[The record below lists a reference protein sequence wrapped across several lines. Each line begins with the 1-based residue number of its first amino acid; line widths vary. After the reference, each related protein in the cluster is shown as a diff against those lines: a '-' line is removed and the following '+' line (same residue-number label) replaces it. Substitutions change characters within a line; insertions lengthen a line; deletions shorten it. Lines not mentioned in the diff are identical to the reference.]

1 MKDDLPLAI
10 ILGGLLGVLH
20 GFSQSAYSA
29 SVVPN
34 FTRGTVTSET
44 TSTQTVVELIREVK
58 YTTGESYTVS
68 GTNINMPSNPG
79 PDTNYSQINPGAP
92 FQFSETYLGPG
103 IASEIEIDRTITTES
118 YTTSISVFTQ

>member
-1 MKDDLPLAI
+1 MIKNLSLA
-10 ILGGLLGVLH
+10 LLVGVLFELPGH
-20 GFSQSAYSA
+20 TA

-44 TSTQTVVELIREVK
+44 TTSQTIVEVIRQIE

-68 GTNINMPSNPG
+68 GTNINIPDNPRPGSNY
-79 PDTNYSQINPGAP
+79 TQIDPGAP

-103 IASEIEIDRTITTES
+103 IATETQIDRTTTTES